1 MERRQIGLY
10 LLAIAGGALLG
21 WSLPAAAGPL
31 EQAITPVLGLL
42 LFATFLGIPFSA
54 IGQAVRDVRFLATV
68 VILNFV
74 IVPVVAFG
82 LSRFVADDQ
91 ALLVGVLL
99 VLLTPCID
107 YVIVFAGL
115 AGGSSERLLAAAPLL
130 MLTQMVLLP
139 IYLVLFVGPGLVSA
153 IDPEPFLEGLI
164 VLIVI
169 PLALAALIQWWSR
182 RAATGQLVMTV
193 MQAMMVPL
201 MMATLAVVIGSQIH
215 GVGREITR
223 LLSVIPL
230 YAVFLVVMVP
240 LGMATARAAQLG
252 LGSTR
257 AVVFSGATRN
267 SLVVLPLA
275 LSLPDA
281 LALVPLVVVTQ
292 TLVELL
298 GMVAYVK
305 IIPRLVP
312 SEPRSASSPHRPGP
326 HPRRCGSAGG
336 R

>member
-1 MERRQIGLY
+1 MERWQIGLY
-10 LLAIAGGALLG
+10 LLAIGGGALLG
-21 WSLPAAAGPL
+21 WWFPAAAKPL

-54 IGQAVRDVRFLATV
+54 IGRSLRDVRFLATV
-68 VILNFV
+68 LILNFV

-82 LSRFVADDQ
+82 LSRFVADEQ

-130 MLTQMVLLP
+130 MLAQMLLLP
-139 IYLVLFVGPGLVSA
+139 LYLFLFVGPGLVAA
-153 IDPEPFLEGLI
+153 IEPGPFLEALL
-164 VLIVI
+164 VLIVV
-169 PLALAALIQWWSR
+169 PLALAAGTQWWAR
-182 RAATGQLVMTV
+182 RATAGQLVMTV
-193 MQAMMVPL
+193 MEAMMVPL

-215 GVGREITR
+215 GVGREITA
-223 LLSVIPL
+223 LLAVIPL
-230 YAVFLVVMVP
+230 YVAFLVVMVP
-240 LGMATARAAQLG
+240 LGMAAAQVARLG
-252 LGSTR
+252 PGSTR
-257 AVVFSGATRN
+257 AMVFSGATRN

-275 LSLPDA
+275 LALPDV

-292 TLVELL
+292 TLIELL

-305 IIPRLVP
+305 IIPQLVP
-312 SEPRSASSPHRPGP
+312 SEPVL
-326 HPRRCGSAGG
+326 RR
-336 R
+336 